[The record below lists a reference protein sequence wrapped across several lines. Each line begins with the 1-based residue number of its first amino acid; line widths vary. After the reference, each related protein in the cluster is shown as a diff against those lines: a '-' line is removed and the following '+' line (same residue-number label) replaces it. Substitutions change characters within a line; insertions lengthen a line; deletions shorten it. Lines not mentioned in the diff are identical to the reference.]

1 MEDGN
6 SVIDHLNVFN
16 TLVSQLVS
24 VDIKMEEED
33 KCITLLCSL
42 PDSWDNLVVA
52 IGSSTKSALK
62 FEDIVSSLLSEEMRR
77 KSMESQNA
85 DALSVRSG
93 RPKERR
99 RYIGGR
105 SKSRGRSKS
114 PGDPLKT
121 GCWKCGKPGHF
132 KRNCRAKSVERGKG
146 LEDTSSIEK
155 KPSSEEGG
163 DVYLASTST

>member
-1 MEDGN
+1 
-6 SVIDHLNVFN
+6 
-16 TLVSQLVS
+16 
-24 VDIKMEEED
+24 MEEED

-114 PGDPLKT
+114 PGYPLKP

-132 KRNCRAKSVERGKG
+132 KRNCRSRN
-146 LEDTSSIEK
+146 I
-155 KPSSEEGG
+155 
-163 DVYLASTST
+163 